1 MYSGMVVRVWFIL
14 AASVAAMTD
23 DEACNLAGSRFA
35 RMQSI
40 CIEQVC
46 TNVSLVRGSV
56 DVLPHPDGQP
66 LRCAEART
74 IAAEFLTQFRSPEP
88 ASVSLDGVLASL
100 GSEILPIFRLIQ
112 LGGLGDALSMG
123 RFLTAVTQ
131 LAAFSWPSWISV
143 GVRAVTKSEE
153 FAEWKHIVTSL
164 LTPYQIGPRS
174 RNDAIIFYFDF
185 AALLGMHV
193 LHWEDVR
200 SLGLVVRFSRASYRP
215 LGNRERYIA
224 DSRDQAG
231 NTAVLLE
238 VSSAVDV
245 LSQPLLKSPAREVLT
260 VVKVLSTWAEIR
272 HTTAFGLV
280 AHQIFTALCPILPH
294 LLASLNHRGSNPR
307 IEIVRFGLLLLHACR
322 PHVTK
327 SLVRSAG
334 EVLASIA
341 NPASVGYVLPSKDRI
356 KWFLE
361 NDYVPWSIGLQSIT
375 DPIRR
380 SFGCIDVLS
389 VLTTTIAEL
398 VPLANAGNSFKL
410 MGPVRSGG
418 LAFGRALGIL
428 IRYRGSLR
436 SLNLAPSLVGMLLP
450 RHRHQ
455 VKSLGDLAIAVYG
468 NENVGAEM
476 LEGFYF
482 TTVGLTEA
490 IGFGGFELY
499 SDGEWMT
506 LFRPDLFPT
515 VT

>member
-1 MYSGMVVRVWFIL
+1 
-14 AASVAAMTD
+14 
-23 DEACNLAGSRFA
+23 
-35 RMQSI
+35 
-40 CIEQVC
+40 
-46 TNVSLVRGSV
+46 
-56 DVLPHPDGQP
+56 
-66 LRCAEART
+66 
-74 IAAEFLTQFRSPEP
+74 
-88 ASVSLDGVLASL
+88 
-100 GSEILPIFRLIQ
+100 
-112 LGGLGDALSMG
+112 
-123 RFLTAVTQ
+123 
-131 LAAFSWPSWISV
+131 
-143 GVRAVTKSEE
+143 
-153 FAEWKHIVTSL
+153 
-164 LTPYQIGPRS
+164 
-174 RNDAIIFYFDF
+174 
-185 AALLGMHV
+185 
-193 LHWEDVR
+193 
-200 SLGLVVRFSRASYRP
+200 
-215 LGNRERYIA
+215 
-224 DSRDQAG
+224 
-231 NTAVLLE
+231 
-238 VSSAVDV
+238 
-245 LSQPLLKSPAREVLT
+245 
-260 VVKVLSTWAEIR
+260 
-272 HTTAFGLV
+272 
-280 AHQIFTALCPILPH
+280 
-294 LLASLNHRGSNPR
+294 
-307 IEIVRFGLLLLHACR
+307 
-322 PHVTK
+322 VTK